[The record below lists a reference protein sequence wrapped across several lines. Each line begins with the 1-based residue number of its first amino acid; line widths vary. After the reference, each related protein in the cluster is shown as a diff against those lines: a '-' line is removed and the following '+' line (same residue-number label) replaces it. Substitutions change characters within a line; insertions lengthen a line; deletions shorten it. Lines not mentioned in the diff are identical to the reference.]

1 MTRHIKLAA
10 HLRPDELEQ
19 RARQATE
26 AGEARRWQILWLL
39 ARGKTARQAA
49 EVTGYSAYWI
59 GQLARRY
66 NEEGPSC
73 VADRR
78 QLAPGRAGT
87 LSAEQEEELR
97 QALQRPAP
105 AGELWTG
112 RTVAEWISQRVGR
125 PISYWV
131 GWAYLHRL
139 GLRRRRPRPR
149 HVKADAAA
157 QQAFKGG
164 SVPFSAK

>member
-1 MTRHIKLAA
+1 MARHIKLAA
-10 HLRPDELEQ
+10 HLRLDELEQ

-39 ARGKTARQAA
+39 ARGKTATQVA

-78 QLAPGRAGT
+78 HQAQGHQGT
-87 LSAEQEEELR
+87 LSAEQEAELR
-97 QALQRPAP
+97 QALQGPAP
-105 AGELWTG
+105 AGDVWTG
-112 RTVAEWISQRVGR
+112 RTVAEWISQQLGR
-125 PISYWV
+125 PVSYWV

-139 GLRRRRPRPR
+139 GLRRLRPRPR

-157 QQAFKGG
+157 QEALKGG
-164 SVPFSAK
+164 SVPFSAR

>member
-1 MTRHIKLAA
+1 MARHIKLAA

-39 ARGKTARQAA
+39 ARGKTATQAA

-66 NEEGPSC
+66 NEEGPSS

-78 QLAPGRAGT
+78 HQARGHQGT
-87 LSAEQEEELR
+87 LSAEQEAELR
-97 QALQRPAP
+97 QALQGPAP
-105 AGELWTG
+105 EGDVWTG

-125 PISYWV
+125 PVSYWV
-131 GWAYLHRL
+131 GWASLRRL

-157 QQAFKGG
+157 QDAFKGG
-164 SVPFSAK
+164 SARFSAR

>member
-1 MTRHIKLAA
+1 MARHIKLAA
-10 HLRPDELEQ
+10 HMRPEELEQ

-26 AGEARRWQILWLL
+26 AGAARRWQILWLL
-39 ARGKTARQAA
+39 ARGHTATQVA

-66 NEEGPSC
+66 NEEGPSS
-73 VADRR
+73 VEDRR
-78 QLAPGRAGT
+78 HQAQGHRGT

-97 QALQRPAP
+97 QALQGPAP

-112 RTVAEWISQRVGR
+112 RTVAEWISQQVGR
-125 PISYWV
+125 PVSYWV
-131 GWAYLHRL
+131 GWAH
-139 GLRRRRPRPR
+139 LRRLRLRRPRPR

-157 QQAFKGG
+157 QAAFKGG
-164 SVPFSAK
+164 SGPFSAR